1 MPGVSSPTDQRI
13 RHQLAHV
20 GEAVGD
26 ASRAAMLVALMGGV
40 FLPATELARRA
51 GVSPPTAT
59 SHLRRLLDA
68 GLVVV
73 RPQGRHRYFA
83 LAGPHVAAA
92 LEGLATL
99 GLRADL
105 RRPPLRDALCV
116 ARTCYS
122 HLAGRL
128 AVTFWT
134 RAAAAR
140 WVHWTDTAVSLLPD
154 GAAALAR
161 HGLLRDAPAALA
173 GGTCLDWSERVPHV
187 SGRLGIAFCDEL
199 LAKGWVKRVPGGR
212 TLRVTA
218 RGHDG
223 FASLGV
229 RWAA

>member
-1 MPGVSSPTDQRI
+1 MSSPTDQRI
-13 RHQLAHV
+13 RHQIAHV

-59 SHLRRLLDA
+59 SHLRRLLAA

-73 RPQGRHRYFA
+73 RPQGRHRYFG

-92 LEGLATL
+92 LEGLASL
-99 GLRADL
+99 GMRADA
-105 RRPPLRDALCV
+105 RRPPARDALCF

-134 RAAAAR
+134 RAVQAE
-140 WVHWTDTAVSLLPD
+140 WVHWSDAAVSLLPK
-154 GAAALAR
+154 GAAVLAR
-161 HGLLRDAPAALA
+161 HGLLRDAPATLV
-173 GGTCLDWSERVPHV
+173 GVTCLDWSERVPHV
-187 SGRLGIAFCDEL
+187 SGRLGVALCDEL
-199 LAKGWVKRVPGGR
+199 LAQGWVKRVPAGR

-218 RGHDG
+218 RGDEG

-229 RWAA
+229 RCAS